1 MYMTM
6 TIMITLYTGNIDIE
20 TDKEHTSDRDG
31 NDNYYFTHTQTVI
44 TLN

>member
-1 MYMTM
+1 MMM

-20 TDKEHTSDRDG
+20 TDREQQYHTLDRDG
-31 NDNYYFTHTQTVI
+31 NDNYFFTHTVV